1 MIGWSTVPVSGTP
14 RDRGESLSLL
24 PDMRA
29 CAKAEQGVAGR
40 HRCHCWQIACTES
53 RVSAKRF
60 AMSGSGSGLHADPK
74 NRERITPG
82 LGRSENLL

>member
-1 MIGWSTVPVSGTP
+1 MIGWSIVPVSGTP

-29 CAKAEQGVAGR
+29 CAKAEQGVAEG
-40 HRCHCWQIACTES
+40 HRCHCWQTACTES
-53 RVSAKRF
+53 RIPAKRF

-74 NRERITPG
+74 HRVRITPG
-82 LGRSENLL
+82 LGFSEKLR